1 MTTQADRG
9 VRRARTACGALALLG
24 AAALLALPRP
34 WGVEGGPG
42 FFASGRPL
50 AATVPIA
57 LWWATALNMSL
68 CLLLAATA
76 GRWAASAEPT
86 LPARHSRA
94 RGFALLLLAASLLA
108 LGLRWPLAGTSLW
121 PDEAWTVQNTV
132 AGITRPARRD
142 PTRMRVRVVTWQ
154 DAFFAYERPTNHVLY
169 IVAAL
174 ASNEL
179 WRRAAGREPP
189 AFSER
194 AARLPALL
202 AALLAVPLL
211 GLLLRDWGFPRAGI
225 AAAFLLATHPW
236 HIAAGAEARGY
247 SFVLLFALA
256 ACLALGRALA
266 LGAWRWWLLYA
277 AALVGLVWS
286 HLFAVF
292 LAAALGAAGLIAAH
306 AGGASAHG
314 GRRAWV
320 AHVLAGML
328 LLQVMAPNLAQMAGW
343 REHFVGRSATQLSPA
358 ALGHLWSFASLG
370 IEARLSG
377 DPPERPDGVYPSL
390 AGRAVGRPWLYPVV
404 VGVLPLLALLGGLRV
419 VARGGPARAVALGL
433 AGSLPLALLV
443 TQLQGGQWYPRF
455 AFWTLLYAVGFGAI
469 GLESILERLPW
480 PGPRARRMGVAAGLA
495 AGVGAYQA
503 LVAPQT
509 ALLLTRPQLA
519 SREALSLAR
528 ERGGPDTLVAVLG
541 LRGGNMHF
549 VLYDPQLREIEDAAE
564 LATLLE
570 QAQAE
575 GRPLYVLYAYAY
587 KNRDVRPDAFRMLDD
602 PALFQEEALLHAV
615 FDERMVRVL
624 RWTGRAPAGGAG

>member
-9 VRRARTACGALALLG
+9 VRRARTACAALALLG

-42 FFASGRPL
+42 FFAAGRPL

-57 LWWATALNMSL
+57 LWWATALNTVL
-68 CLLLAATA
+68 CLLLTASA
-76 GRWAASAEPT
+76 GRWAGEAAQAP
-86 LPARHSRA
+86 PAPRARA

-132 AGITRPARRD
+132 AGIVKPARRD
-142 PTRMRVRVVTWQ
+142 PARMRVRVVTWPE
-154 DAFFAYERPTNHVLY
+154 AFFAYERPTNHVLY
-169 IVAAL
+169 SVAAR
-174 ASNEL
+174 ASNEA

-194 AARLPALL
+194 AVRLPALL
-202 AALLAVPLL
+202 AAVLAVPLL

-225 AAAFLLATHPW
+225 AAAFLLALHPW

-247 SFVLLFALA
+247 SFVVLFALA

-266 LGAWRWWLLYA
+266 RGAWRWWLLYA

-292 LAAALGAAGLIAAH
+292 LAAALAAAGLFAAH
-306 AGGASAHG
+306 LAGRGT
-314 GRRAWV
+314 RRAWV

-328 LLQVMAPNLAQMAGW
+328 LLQGMAPNLAQMAGW

-358 ALGHLWSFASLG
+358 ALGHLWSFATLG
-370 IEARLSG
+370 IEARLTG

-390 AGRAVGRPWLYPVV
+390 AGLARGQRWVYPLV

-419 VARGGPARAVALGL
+419 LARGGPPRAVALGL
-433 AGSLPLALLV
+433 AASLPLALAV

-455 AFWTLLYAVGFGAI
+455 AFWTLLCAVGFGAI
-469 GLESILERLPW
+469 GLET
-480 PGPRARRMGVAAGLA
+480 
-495 AGVGAYQA
+495 YQA

-519 SREALSLAR
+519 SREAVSLAR
-528 ERGGPDTLVAVLG
+528 QRGGPDALVAVLG

-549 VLYDPQLREIEDAAE
+549 VLYDPHLREIESAAE
-564 LATLLE
+564 LKALLE

-587 KNRDVRPDAFRMLDD
+587 KNRDVRADAFESLDD
-602 PALFQEEALLHAV
+602 PALFREEALLHAV